1 MRQRNLNKL
10 FDKILWGSL
19 MLLPLIMLIFVNI
32 YPHLVTINRT
42 GVEADQDEV
51 ILNNSNVLMED
62 LWVVLG
68 LSDSE
73 YNYTFSDWSSNSF
86 LYQTFATL
94 FGCNLDDGEFGI
106 LSISGN
112 GFIPFYATWLVTVNL
127 LHIAVD
133 FILIVPRVCKKFLDK
148 VGLEE

>member
-19 MLLPLIMLIFVNI
+19 MMLPLIMLVFINI
-32 YPHLVTINRT
+32 YPRIITSDVSGSDPNLSTV
-42 GVEADQDEV
+42 VV
-51 ILNNSNVLMED
+51 NNSDVIMDD
-62 LWVVLG
+62 LWIALG
-68 LSDSE
+68 LTDKD
-73 YNYTFSDWSSNSF
+73 YNYSFSDWSSNSF

-94 FGCNLDDGEFGI
+94 FGCNLDDGVFGI
-106 LSISGN
+106 LSISAN

-133 FILIVPRVCKKFLDK
+133 FILIIPRVCKKFLDK